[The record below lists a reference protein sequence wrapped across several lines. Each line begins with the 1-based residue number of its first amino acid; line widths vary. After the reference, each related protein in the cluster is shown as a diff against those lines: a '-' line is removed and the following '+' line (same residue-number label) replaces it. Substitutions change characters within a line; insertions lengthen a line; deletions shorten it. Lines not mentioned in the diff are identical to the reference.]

1 MKGLRRLAGPPA
13 RPTGGRLREDWLGTI
28 FAPRETFA
36 ALSARPAPRRAGAA
50 VFILGVLWA
59 LLFAWLASDDRAPT
73 FQRWLPFP
81 PSSFYRAA
89 SFYALPLLLL
99 LWLGGGQVVHVLCG
113 QRSPIGAS
121 LGVLGFTLAVPA
133 TVTFVIPDLVVY
145 GFNGQLGLTEAVR
158 VTGPLTLLWSFGL
171 TALALRT
178 LHRLSRLRAVGNTLI
193 LFVIL
198 SIPASLF
205 LR

>member
-1 MKGLRRLAGPPA
+1 MSLRRLSGPPR
-13 RPTGGRLREDWLGTI
+13 RPATGRLREDWLGTI

-36 ALSARPAPRRAGAA
+36 ALSARPAPRRAGVA
-50 VFILGVLWA
+50 VLLLGVLWA
-59 LLFAWLASDDRAPT
+59 LLFSWLASDGRAPSFT
-73 FQRWLPFP
+73 RWLPFP

-89 SFYALPLLLL
+89 SIYAVPLLLG
-99 LWLGGGQVVHVLCG
+99 LWLGGGQIVHVLCG
-113 QRSPIGAS
+113 QKSPVGAS

-145 GFNGQLGLTEAVR
+145 GFNGQVGLGQAVR
-158 VTGPLTLLWSFGL
+158 VTGTITLLWSFGL

-178 LHRLSRLRAVGNTLI
+178 LHRLSRWHAVRNTLI
-193 LFVIL
+193 LFTIL
-198 SIPASLF
+198 ALPAAIF